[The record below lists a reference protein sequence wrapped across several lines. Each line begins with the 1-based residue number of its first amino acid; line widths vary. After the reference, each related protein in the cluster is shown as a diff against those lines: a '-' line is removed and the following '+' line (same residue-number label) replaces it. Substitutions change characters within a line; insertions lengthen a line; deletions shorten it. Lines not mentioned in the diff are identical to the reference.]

1 MVIGG
6 EIFIFVGKGWLFG
19 LVIVLLVGVVIIGG
33 IRSIVKVIGWLV
45 FFMVVVYVI
54 LVVIVLILNVGKI
67 LWVVGVIVFEV
78 FNL

>member
-33 IRSIVKVIGWLV
+33 IRSIVKVIG
-45 FFMVVVYVI
+45 
-54 LVVIVLILNVGKI
+54 
-67 LWVVGVIVFEV
+67 
-78 FNL
+78 